1 MRRLLTLFLLAFT
14 LTSVTWAQTMTDDQ
28 VVEYVKSA
36 RDAGKS
42 QQQITQELM
51 RRGVTKEQ
59 VLRIQKKYQN
69 AEGNDETGQ
78 QVTQSSRTRRAAEV
92 DKPANQ
98 NKK

>member
-42 QQQITQELM
+42 QQQIT
-51 RRGVTKEQ
+51 R
-59 VLRIQKKYQN
+59 N
-69 AEGNDETGQ
+69 
-78 QVTQSSRTRRAAEV
+78 
-92 DKPANQ
+92 
-98 NKK
+98 

>member
-1 MRRLLTLFLLAFT
+1 MRRLVTLFLLAFT

-59 VLRIQKKYQN
+59 VLRI
-69 AEGNDETGQ
+69 
-78 QVTQSSRTRRAAEV
+78 
-92 DKPANQ
+92 
-98 NKK
+98 